1 MDATATTQGGG
12 TRLRQVGAYVRLQ
25 GPGIAVEVSVNFLLP
40 LLIYDWAKP
49 ELGEVK
55 ALLVSSAPPLI
66 WSGVEFARRRRVDA
80 LSMLVLVGIA
90 LSLLAFVGSGSAKAL
105 QLREAMVGGVIALI
119 FLGSAA
125 IRRPLIYQLARAGMK
140 RRNAAAELASFEA
153 LRGEAMFK
161 RTMMIMTLVWGF
173 GLLAQ
178 FLAACALVFTLSV
191 HDYLLVGSPFGY
203 ATMGGLGLWTAW
215 YARRRRRRG
224 EALRAAAAAGSPP
237 A

>member
-1 MDATATTQGGG
+1 MDELAMTGHGHSRLQQVGGH
-12 TRLRQVGAYVRLQ
+12 LRQHGA
-25 GPGIAVEVSVNFLLP
+25 GMATEAVVNFLLP

-55 ALLVSSAPPLI
+55 ALLASSAPPLV
-66 WSGVEFARRRRVDA
+66 WSAVEFARRRRVDA

-105 QLREAMVGGVIALI
+105 QLREAMVGGAIALI

-140 RRNAAAELASFEA
+140 RRNAAAELAGFEA
-153 LRGEAMFK
+153 LQGEAMFR

-173 GLLAQ
+173 GLMAH
-178 FLAACALVFTLSV
+178 FLASCALVFALTV
-191 HDYLLVGSPFGY
+191 HDYLLVGPPFGY
-203 ATMGGLGLWTAW
+203 ATMGALGLWTAW
-215 YARRRRRRG
+215 YARRQRRRG